1 MILFICNSKKKKNRE
16 GEEILLM
23 KSILNVKYYFYFNL
37 WELSFIFDM

>member
-1 MILFICNSKKKKNRE
+1 MILFICNSKKKFRE

-23 KSILNVKYYFYFNL
+23 KIILNVKYYFYFNL